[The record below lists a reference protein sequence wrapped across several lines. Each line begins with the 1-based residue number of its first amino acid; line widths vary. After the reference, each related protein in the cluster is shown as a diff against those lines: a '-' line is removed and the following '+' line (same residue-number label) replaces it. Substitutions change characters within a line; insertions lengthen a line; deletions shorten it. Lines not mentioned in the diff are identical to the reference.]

1 MPRVAGVDPGT
12 VSFDLCVLQDG
23 EPVVEQVFD
32 TGSLSRECNP
42 PHSPPNHHPLLNALQ
57 RHGPYDLI
65 YGPSGY
71 GLPLV
76 AAGDVGERELAEMVL
91 VRPDERGRDTGVGGM
106 RSLLRALARSGLPIV
121 FGPGVI
127 HLPSV
132 PSHRKYNRID
142 LGTADKV
149 CAAACAIVD
158 QSRRR
163 AIAAGETA
171 MVLLELGGAFTAAL
185 AIADG
190 QIVDGV
196 GGSSGPLGV
205 RAAGALDGELAYLLA
220 PVLGKHTLFTGGA
233 LDPTGALQ
241 IADLAALWASPA
253 HAEGWTALLEAAAK
267 AVRALL
273 VSLPAPHE
281 IVVSGRLARVPEL
294 VAALASS
301 LGDIAPVIALRP
313 RRASA
318 AAHGGALLAD
328 ALAGG
333 RHAIL
338 ADVLRLREA
347 SGTALDHVRV
357 AGAETI
363 ALG

>member
-23 EPVVEQVFD
+23 EVVVEQVFETD
-32 TGSLSRECNP
+32 ALSE
-42 PHSPPNHHPLLNALQ
+42 HSGPLLEALA
-57 RHGPYDLI
+57 RHGPYDLV

-76 AAGDVGERELAEMVL
+76 AAADVGERELAEMVL
-91 VRPDERGRDTGVGGM
+91 VRPDESRQHTGIGGV
-106 RSLLRALARSGLPIV
+106 RSLLRALAHSGLPVV

-132 PSHRKYNRID
+132 PPHRKYNRID

-149 CAAACAIVD
+149 CAAAYAIVD
-158 QSRRR
+158 QAARRT
-163 AIAAGETA
+163 IALRDTA

-190 QIVDGV
+190 QIVDGM

-205 RAAGALDGELAYLLA
+205 RAVGALDGELAYLLA
-220 PVLGKHTLFTGGA
+220 PALGKDTLFTGGA
-233 LDPTGALQ
+233 LDPTGTLH
-241 IADLAALWASPA
+241 ITDFAAIWSAPA
-253 HAEGWTALLEAAAK
+253 HADGWKALLEAATK
-267 AVRALL
+267 AVRGLL
-273 VSLPAPHE
+273 VSVPAPHE

-294 VAALASS
+294 IVALGSS
-301 LGDIAPVIALRP
+301 LSDVAPVIALAP
-313 RRASA
+313 GRASA
-318 AAHGGALLAD
+318 AAHGGALLAH
-328 ALAGG
+328 ALVGG
-333 RHAIL
+333 RSAGL
-338 ADVLRLREA
+338 AEVLRLRE
-347 SGTALDHVRV
+347 SGGTALDHLRV

-363 ALG
+363 SLG

>member
-23 EPVVEQVFD
+23 EPVVEQVFE
-32 TGSLSRECNP
+32 TGSLSAD
-42 PHSPPNHHPLLNALQ
+42 SGPLLEALAS
-57 RHGPYDLI
+57 HGPYDLV

-76 AAGDVGERELAEMVL
+76 AAADVGERELAEMVL
-91 VRPDERGRDTGVGGM
+91 VRSDEGEQDTGIGGM
-106 RSLLRALARSGLPIV
+106 RSLLRALARSGLPVV

-127 HLPSV
+127 HLPTV
-132 PSHRKYNRID
+132 PRHRKYNRID

-149 CAAACAIVD
+149 CAAAYAIVD
-158 QSRRR
+158 QSARR
-163 AIAAGETA
+163 AIAMHRTA

-190 QIVDGV
+190 EIVDGV

-220 PVLGKHTLFTGGA
+220 SALRKDTLFTGGA
-233 LDPTGALQ
+233 LDPTGAVE
-241 IADLAALWASPA
+241 ITDLAALWSSPA
-253 HAEGWTALLEAAAK
+253 HAEGWMALLEAAIK
-267 AVRALL
+267 AVRGL
-273 VSLPAPHE
+273 VVSVPAPHE

-294 VAALASS
+294 VATLASS
-301 LGDIAPVIALRP
+301 LGDIAPVIALVP
-313 RRASA
+313 GRASA

-333 RHAIL
+333 RNAVL
-338 ADVLRLREA
+338 AEVLRLRQS
-347 SGTALDHVRV
+347 SGTALDHLRV
-357 AGAETI
+357 AGAESI
-363 ALG
+363 SLG